1 MELDIK
7 NYIECM
13 IPEFASR
20 LYPVMVVN
28 PDEGINIAYTFT
40 DISSGHLSQSQLT
53 LNVIS
58 DDYDSGMDAQNKI
71 AKLLAMEEDAPFI
84 SYGDT
89 RFRSVLSSGGG
100 RIFNEDLQKWELKK
114 YYLIDWRTIN
124 GSKE

>member
-7 NYIECM
+7 KYIECM

-20 LYPVMVVN
+20 LYPVMVVD

-53 LNVIS
+53 INVIS
-58 DDYDSGMDAQNKI
+58 GDYDTGMEAHAKI

-84 SYGDT
+84 AYGDT
-89 RFRSVLSSGGG
+89 RFRSALSSGGG

>member
-28 PDEGINIAYTFT
+28 
-40 DISSGHLSQSQLT
+40 

-89 RFRSVLSSGGG
+89 RFRSVLSSGGA

-114 YYLIDWRTIN
+114 YYLIDWRTIHGN
-124 GSKE
+124 KE

>member
-1 MELDIK
+1 MESDIK

-20 LYPVMVVN
+20 LYPVMVVD

-40 DISSGHLSQSQLT
+40 DILSGHLSQSQLT

-58 DDYDSGMDAQNKI
+58 DDYDSGMEAHKKI

-84 SYGDT
+84 SYGNT